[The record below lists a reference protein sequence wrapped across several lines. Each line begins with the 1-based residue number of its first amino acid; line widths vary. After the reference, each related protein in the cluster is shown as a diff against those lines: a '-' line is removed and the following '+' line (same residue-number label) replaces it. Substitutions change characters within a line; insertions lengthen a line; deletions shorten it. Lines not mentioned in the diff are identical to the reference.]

1 MMTINSSDLN
11 VPHGA
16 LPDDVIA
23 DPNSQGLIAF
33 LVLDAN
39 ATPASAQTFLK
50 QLTAMLRSLEEPDDN
65 RRVNFTSCVG
75 FGPSFFLTAA
85 NSPRSGL
92 TLPQI
97 PVGFRQLPVLAGI
110 QGSMPAMPG
119 DMVIYAMSRREALV
133 ANLLSFLARNKGTIS
148 SVTTER
154 GYQRADRREFF
165 GFLDGLRNLP
175 RDQRRT
181 VIRTT
186 EDIEPD
192 GPPWAIGGTYLAYMK
207 VLQNVPVAAQTG
219 TSAMENVI
227 GRRQDDGSRQDQPEH
242 MDPREEP
249 DFDPGGTVPGVGSHV
264 RKAGP
269 RGNDQRDGK
278 DVFLFRR
285 GVPFTELANDDTLE
299 TGLHFV
305 GFARSLDYI
314 KIVWNHWIMNPDFP
328 VAGAGIDQL
337 FQNNLINVI
346 GGAFFFVPPDDR
358 RFIGASIF
366 LGPEH
371 AASSHAAKVLVRKT
385 ILDQTGQ
392 PTLKILSGFG
402 FTIFDANNN
411 PVSQEFFTNSA
422 GHAVSPELPLNQP
435 LTLRET
441 TNPLAGQ
448 GLQPQGDL
456 PIAPL
461 NPTQPP
467 IVVACTNRFAAP
479 SPPGY
484 H

>member
-1 MMTINSSDLN
+1 MTINSSDLD
-11 VPHGA
+11 VPHGV

-23 DPNSQGLIAF
+23 DPISQGLFAF
-33 LVLDAN
+33 VVLDAS
-39 ATPASAQTFLK
+39 ATPASVQTFLK
-50 QLTAMLRSLEEPDDN
+50 ELTAMLRSLEEPDEN
-65 RRVNFTSCVG
+65 HSVNFTACVG
-75 FGPSFFLTAA
+75 FGPSFFLTGP
-85 NSPRSGL
+85 NSARFGL
-92 TLPQI
+92 TPTQI
-97 PVGFRQLPVLAGI
+97 PVGLRQPLALTSI
-110 QGSMPAMPG
+110 QGSLVTIAG
-119 DMVIYAMSRREALV
+119 DIVIYAMSRREALL
-133 ANLLSFLARNKGTIS
+133 ASLLSFLARNKGTIS
-148 SVTTER
+148 AVNIER
-154 GYQRADRREFF
+154 GYQRADRRESF

-175 RDQRRT
+175 KSQRPT
-181 VIRTT
+181 VITTT

-192 GPPWAIGGTYLAYMK
+192 GPAWALGGTYLAYMK
-207 VLQNVPVAAQTG
+207 VLQNVPVAAQMG
-219 TSAMENVI
+219 TSAMESTI

-249 DFDPGGTVPGVGSHV
+249 DFDPGNSTPATGSHV

-269 RGNDQRDGK
+269 RSNDQRNGN

-285 GVPFTELANDDTLE
+285 GVPFTDLAKDDTLE

-314 KIVWNHWIMNPDFP
+314 KIVWNHWIMNPNFP

-337 FQNNLINVI
+337 FQNNLTNVM
-346 GGAFFFVPPDDR
+346 GAAFFFVPPDDR
-358 RFIGASIF
+358 RFIGASTF

-371 AASSHAAKVLVRKT
+371 PATSHAAKVLVRKT
-385 ILDQTGQ
+385 ILDQNGQ
-392 PTLKILSGFG
+392 PTLKTLSGFG

-411 PVSQEFFTNSA
+411 PVGQEFLTNSA

-441 TNPLAGQ
+441 TNPLASQ

-456 PIAPL
+456 SIAPL

-467 IVVACTNRFAAP
+467 IVVVYTNRFPTP